1 MNVGHKRSL
10 TSVYE
15 YLEKEGYDVAQ
26 LKERIN
32 DMFIKTF
39 ISGQPVLS
47 NTYKSCQP
55 NNFSNNMCFELLGLD
70 VIIDS
75 KFNPILLEVRY

>member
-1 MNVGHKRSL
+1 MYSDLKEEMNVGHKRSL

-47 NTYKSCQP
+47 STYRSCQP
-55 NNFSNNMCFELLGLD
+55 NNFSNNMCF
-70 VIIDS
+70 
-75 KFNPILLEVRY
+75 